1 MDRRED
7 ERAEHALDL
16 DLTQAEGTKLRQAHD
31 RRAQIRQRRLGFG
44 STLAA
49 TGCSK

>member
-16 DLTQAEGTKLRQAHD
+16 DLTRAEGTKLRPGA
-31 RRAQIRQRRLGFG
+31 
-44 STLAA
+44 
-49 TGCSK
+49 